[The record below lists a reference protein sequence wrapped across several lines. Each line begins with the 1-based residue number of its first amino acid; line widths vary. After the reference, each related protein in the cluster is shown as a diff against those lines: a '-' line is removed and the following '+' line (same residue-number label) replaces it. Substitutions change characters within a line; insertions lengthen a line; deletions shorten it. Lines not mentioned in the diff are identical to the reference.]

1 MKLIVDTLWHWKY
14 KQLCF
19 VVKNIFV
26 QFVMCSCLIYF
37 NHVKTGGC
45 CVWNHITLSYF
56 KIIKKFWHLY
66 VNMNREY
73 KNKVSSVNSKRLL
86 KNWKNATGDY
96 FFAAPCKYNGQ
107 VQDWTI
113 GFRLRLLQYQQTYWN
128 TTKTYLTSWQW
139 RWVNIQ
145 RWARLDHIWWCQ
157 TRLCRCCIHAHTH
170 TPHTYTPCPEKRGH
184 GILGI
189 TLTNLDTVS
198 WFLAQIILILQRSK
212 TLEKLAQ
219 HCNIWRH
226 QNCRLHYTQR
236 RTFNKKLSER
246 KTWHCKSVAKQ
257 IREQKQESS
266 LIKSLTETLM
276 INSVL
281 FGSGRRPTWSCRHC
295 SDQTASRSRGM
306 STHVGRRYTMY
317 KRWFWV
323 KLALITFIST
333 LLLLCSTQQYALTD
347 FWLFF
352 WNFVL
357 FGVVV

>member
-1 MKLIVDTLWHWKY
+1 VKLIVDTLWHWKY

-212 TLEKLAQ
+212 TLENLAQ
-219 HCNIWRH
+219 YCKRRYVEMTSYLTSSK
-226 QNCRLHYTQR
+226 CRLQT
-236 RTFNKKLSER
+236 
-246 KTWHCKSVAKQ
+246 KTD
-257 IREQKQESS
+257 I
-266 LIKSLTETLM
+266 LIKSLLQKL

-295 SDQTASRSRGM
+295 SVQWRRAVAVTQHALR
-306 STHVGRRYTMY
+306 RRYT
-317 KRWFWV
+317 
-323 KLALITFIST
+323 L
-333 LLLLCSTQQYALTD
+333 
-347 FWLFF
+347 
-352 WNFVL
+352 
-357 FGVVV
+357 